1 VVREDAQVAQIELLD
16 QVAAPLL
23 MEGVFAG
30 GDPGPIAA
38 ALAQVPEVA
47 RVALPNIGASLGAGS
62 TGARLKELAVLRTS
76 ALLSCRYCVAAHTT
90 VALDIGLSDAEVRA
104 LRGETPWVD
113 AYDDPAELA
122 LLAWID
128 EVAGGRGAVAAD
140 ITADV
145 KEHFEDYEL
154 VELANTIGVTM
165 MLNRFCT
172 ALDLPV
178 SDETLARLSAES
190 FKVDL

>member
-1 VVREDAQVAQIELLD
+1 MSQVELLD
-16 QVAAPLL
+16 KSTAPLL
-23 MEGVFAG
+23 MDGLFVD

-38 ALAQVPEVA
+38 ALAQVPEIA
-47 RVALPNIGASLGAGS
+47 GVALPYIGASLGAGS

-90 VALDIGLSDAEVRA
+90 VALDVGLSDAEVRA
-104 LRGETPWVD
+104 LRGETEWAD

-122 LLAWID
+122 MLAWID

-140 ITADV
+140 VTTAV
-145 KEHFEDYEL
+145 KAHFEDYEL

-178 SDETLARLSAES
+178 GDETLARLSAEGYE
-190 FKVDL
+190 VDL

>member
-1 VVREDAQVAQIELLD
+1 MAQIELLD
-16 QVAAPLL
+16 KATSPL
-23 MEGVFAG
+23 MMDGMFAD

-38 ALAQVPEVA
+38 ALAQVPEIA
-47 RVALPNIGASLGAGS
+47 GVALPYIGASLGAGS
-62 TGARLKELAVLRTS
+62 TGARVKELAILRTS

-90 VALDIGLSDAEVRA
+90 VALDVGLSADEVRA
-104 LRGETPWVD
+104 LRGETELAD

-140 ITADV
+140 VTAGV

-154 VELANTIGVTM
+154 VEMANTIGVTM

-178 SDETLARLSAES
+178 DAETLARLTAEG
-190 FKVDL
+190 FEVEL